1 MFRLVI
7 AFTNAALRW
16 QMVGLAI
23 TLMSCAG
30 DRAVNRKTCHP
41 EGWNLLKVREMIE
54 NQGRDGQKIVTIFDD
69 IYNLD
74 DCSAYFRAMDHA
86 GFCTA
91 HHAVAQFRKTRDALA
106 RLRGLE
112 AVNVMDFASGYGI
125 AAALMRHD
133 IKLDDVLCRYR
144 DGWFDQASAK
154 DIIAADAKWYGGH
167 RRRGLQDRFAGI
179 DIAARAL
186 SYGCDVGIF
195 DAGFAEDLQANAPS
209 DDLQH
214 WLSTCDLIVECGSVA
229 HMLPG
234 ALARV
239 LDAAERRP
247 WVITAP
253 IRGNDTAEAIEVMQS
268 RGMVVE
274 VLDVPPFRHR
284 RFADVDEQARAIA
297 NARARGHDTDGYESA
312 GYFHAQLFLA
322 RPEDEATP
330 VANWP

>member
-1 MFRLVI
+1 MANRGAGNYACVRL
-7 AFTNAALRW
+7 RR
-16 QMVGLAI
+16 G
-23 TLMSCAG
+23 
-30 DRAVNRKTCHP
+30 AVKRDMRHP
-41 EGWNLLKVREMIE
+41 EGWNLLKVFEMIE
-54 NQGRDGQKIVTIFDD
+54 NQGSEAQKIVTIFDD

-86 GFCTA
+86 GFRTA
-91 HHAVAQFRKTRDALA
+91 HHAVAAFRKTRDELA

-133 IKLDDVLCRYR
+133 ITLDDVLRRYR
-144 DGWFDQASAK
+144 DAWFDQASAREV
-154 DIIAADAKWYGGH
+154 IAADAKWYGGQ
-167 RRRGLQDRFAGI
+167 RREGLQDRFAGI
-179 DIAARAL
+179 DIADRAL
-186 SYGCDVGIF
+186 SYGCEVGIF

-214 WLSTCDLIVECGSVA
+214 WLSTCDLVVECGSVA

-239 LDAAERRP
+239 LDASPRRP

-284 RFADVDEQARAIA
+284 RFADADEQVRAIA
-297 NARARGHDTDGYESA
+297 NARARGHDTDGFESE

-322 RPEDEATP
+322 RPEDEATA
-330 VANWP
+330 VAN